1 MREMDALKAELERK
15 RKAAEIVRNGSDA
28 SKKYIRQKDLMSH
41 QYNEMEEKQRRLDE
55 ERRQKAVGLAVAT
68 ADEGAQNYVD
78 GRDTK
83 EEVSVHDTAA
93 DEGAQHEVD
102 GRDTKEEV
110 SVHDTAADGNNNDPV
125 TEEPNKDEPRVAA
138 AAVGRTI
145 IYSQIENIAKE
156 TLIYK
161 YFKSMLQQWE
171 YDVGQNTKGKQ
182 EGQIQKQCKEYV
194 RPLFSLCKR
203 RQVPSDILDHLS
215 ECAKY
220 CEQGNFVAAH
230 DEYIKVAI
238 GNSPWPMGVT
248 GSSIHERSGRE
259 RIASSNQVAH
269 AMNNE
274 QTRKYLTSIKR
285 LMTYAQTKRDDVPP
299 SMKVLN

>member
-1 MREMDALKAELERK
+1 MNALKAELERK
-15 RKAAEIVRNGSDA
+15 RKATEIIRSESDPSA
-28 SKKYIRQKDLMSH
+28 KYIRQKDLISH
-41 QYNEMEEKQRRLDE
+41 QYNEIEEKQRRLDE
-55 ERRQKAVGLAVAT
+55 ERRQKAVSVVA
-68 ADEGAQNYVD
+68 AAEVVPRNDVD
-78 GRDTK
+78 SSNTK
-83 EEVSVHDTAA
+83 EEIVVHDA
-93 DEGAQHEVD
+93 DV
-102 GRDTKEEV
+102 V
-110 SVHDTAADGNNNDPV
+110 AADGVVNDNNSDQVDAV
-125 TEEPNKDEPRVAA
+125 TKETSKNETKAVAA
-138 AAVGRTI
+138 VMVGPTI

-161 YFKSMLQQWE
+161 YFKSLLQQWE
-171 YDVGQNTKGKQ
+171 YDVSQNTKGKQ
-182 EGQIQKQCKEYV
+182 EIQIQKQCKEYV

-203 RQVPSDILDHLS
+203 REVPSDILDHLS

>member
-1 MREMDALKAELERK
+1 
-15 RKAAEIVRNGSDA
+15 
-28 SKKYIRQKDLMSH
+28 
-41 QYNEMEEKQRRLDE
+41 
-55 ERRQKAVGLAVAT
+55 
-68 ADEGAQNYVD
+68 
-78 GRDTK
+78 
-83 EEVSVHDTAA
+83 
-93 DEGAQHEVD
+93 
-102 GRDTKEEV
+102 
-110 SVHDTAADGNNNDPV
+110 
-125 TEEPNKDEPRVAA
+125 
-138 AAVGRTI
+138 
-145 IYSQIENIAKE
+145 
-156 TLIYK
+156 
-161 YFKSMLQQWE
+161 LQQGE
-171 YDVGQNTKGKQ
+171 YDLSQNTKGKQ
-182 EGQIQKQCKEYV
+182 EIQIQKQCKEYV

-203 RQVPSDILDHLS
+203 REVPNDILDHLS
-215 ECAKY
+215 ECAKH
-220 CEQGNFVAAH
+220 CEEGNFVAAH